1 LLAIST
7 ARGGN
12 MESAAEKLQE
22 STGASLEGLEE
33 VFGRT
38 SEGSEATTVISS
50 ERFGSNSVV
59 ENIEEKKILLQ
70 EETSTPSSEA
80 SEVVAISNMEK
91 SGSNSIVEGLDT
103 NTGALEEIDTQTS
116 EGLEA
121 VSTIS
126 SEEFG
131 SAPIEVITTEE
142 AAKRLGISAR
152 AVLNRIKAGTL
163 AGKKIKGRFKEEWR
177 VLWSLSEHGSEGS
190 EVYSEV
196 SSEPVTESSEDDGTE
211 DDGDSPAAGV
221 QNIAIIGDQLKTLT
235 EQSQALSYRNGYLE
249 AQLEFSRTQLKLLPD
264 YQARASETEILKARV
279 KELEEK
285 LAEKNRTWWQRFFQ
299 KP

>member
-1 LLAIST
+1 MLAIST

-38 SEGSEATTVISS
+38 SEGSEATTVIGS
-50 ERFGSNSVV
+50 ERFGSNSIV
-59 ENIEEKKILLQ
+59 ENIEDKKILLQ
-70 EETSTPSSEA
+70 EKTSTPRSEA
-80 SEVVAISNMEK
+80 SEVTANSNLEK
-91 SGSNSIVEGLDT
+91 SGSNSTVERLIT
-103 NTGALEEIDTQTS
+103 NTGASEEVGTQTS
-116 EGLEA
+116 EGSEA

-163 AGKKIKGRFKEEWR
+163 SGKKIKGRFKEEWR

-196 SSEPVTESSEDDGTE
+196 SSEPVTEDDETE
-211 DDGDSPAAGV
+211 DIGDSPAATV

-264 YQARASETEILKARV
+264 YQARASETELLKARV

-285 LAEKNRTWWQRFFQ
+285 LAERNRTWWQRLFQ
-299 KP
+299 KRV